1 MNRTTASPSSGNA
14 SQPLALYKRLG
25 FLLRRAHQLSVGIF
39 EEECRSL
46 SLTPPQWGVLTIV
59 QSVPGTD
66 QTSLAR
72 ALGFDKVTTMRLVR
86 SLEERGLLQRAQSML
101 DKRQHELALTE
112 AGHRM
117 LTEAALPVEL
127 AHKRLLSPLTEAE
140 QAQLIH
146 LLGKLG
152 SKLTPG
158 ARVIY
163 EPLHLQKARKRG

>member
-86 SLEERGLLQRAQSML
+86 SLEERGLLQRAQSTL
-101 DKRQHELALTE
+101 GRFV
-112 AGHRM
+112 
-117 LTEAALPVEL
+117 PV
-127 AHKRLLSPLTEAE
+127 P
-140 QAQLIH
+140 
-146 LLGKLG
+146 G
-152 SKLTPG
+152 SWSDG
-158 ARVIY
+158 
-163 EPLHLQKARKRG
+163 E